1 MSLLPSVVVKARE
14 VKKTRAKAKRPKNPL
29 LSGSK
34 KTFGD
39 ADGRHEVDDYADEAI
54 AIITVLIG

>member
-1 MSLLPSVVVKARE
+1 VVVKARE
-14 VKKTRAKAKRPKNPL
+14 VKKTKKTRAKAKRPKKPL